1 MKRAFVVGVDAYE
14 KDPLKGCV
22 NDACNV
28 AELLRANASGSPNFD
43 VNLET
48 SIFRKSELRDGVR
61 RLFEEGDDIETAL
74 FYFSGH
80 GMFMD
85 GKGYLVLPDVYET
98 GDGLAMREVL
108 EFANG
113 SAAKNKI
120 IILDCCAAGSISVAG
135 NYSMD
140 PYVHRG
146 VTILAACKEKEKAVE
161 SAGAGVFS
169 SLLCEALRGGAAGVC
184 GMVTPGNVYAFI
196 DRSLGPWCPRP
207 VFVSHVTSFVS
218 IRECAPKVPLEI
230 LRRLHELFPSDGYEY
245 KLDPSFE
252 DTNTVDS
259 RSVPIAP
266 YAKREN
272 VAVFK
277 DLQKLQSVGIVEPVD
292 APYMYFAAMES
303 KSCRLTA
310 LGVHY
315 MHLARDRRI

>member
-61 RLFEEGDDIETAL
+61 KLFEDGDDIETAL

-98 GDGLAMREVL
+98 EDGLAMQEVL

-120 IILDCCAAGSISVAG
+120 IILDCCRAGSISVAG
-135 NYSMD
+135 EYSMQ

-146 VTILAACKEKEKAVE
+146 VTILASCKEQEKAVE
-161 SAGAGVFS
+161 CDGSGLFS

-196 DRSLGPWCPRP
+196 DRSLGPWCQRP

-230 LRRLHELFPSDGYEY
+230 LRRLPELFPSDGYEF

-259 RSVPIAP
+259 RSMPIEP

-272 VAVFK
+272 VAIFK
-277 DLQKLQSVGIVEPVD
+277 DLQKLQSVGIVEPMD

-315 MHLARDRRI
+315 MHLARDHRI

>member
-1 MKRAFVVGVDAYE
+1 MRE
-14 KDPLKGCV
+14 
-22 NDACNV
+22 
-28 AELLRANASGSPNFD
+28 
-43 VNLET
+43 
-48 SIFRKSELRDGVR
+48 GVR
-61 RLFEEGDDIETAL
+61 KLFADGDDIETAL

-85 GKGYLVLPDVYET
+85 GNGYLVLPDVYET
-98 GDGLAMREVL
+98 EDGLPMREVL
-108 EFANG
+108 ELANG
-113 SAAKNKI
+113 SAVKNKI
-120 IILDCCAAGSISVAG
+120 IILDCCGAGSISVAG
-135 NYSMD
+135 NYSMQ

-161 SAGAGVFS
+161 CAGSGLFS

-196 DRSLGPWCPRP
+196 DRSLGPWCQRP

-230 LRRLHELFPSDGYEY
+230 LRRLPEFFPSDGYEY
-245 KLDPSFE
+245 KLDPSYE

-259 RSVPIAP
+259 RAMPTEP

-277 DLQKLQSVGIVEPVD
+277 ELQKLQSVGIVEPVD
-292 APYMYFAAMES
+292 APFMYFAAMES

-315 MHLARDRRI
+315 MHLARDHRI

>member
-1 MKRAFVVGVDAYE
+1 MKRAYVVGVDAYGQ
-14 KDPLKGCV
+14 DPLKGCV

-28 AELLRANASGSPNFD
+28 AELLRANANGSPNFD
-43 VNLET
+43 VDLET
-48 SIFRKSELRDGVR
+48 SILRKSELRDGVR
-61 RLFEEGDDIETAL
+61 KLFAEGDDIETAL
-74 FYFSGH
+74 FYFAGH

-98 GDGLAMREVL
+98 RDGLAMRDVL
-108 EFANG
+108 ELANG

-120 IILDCCAAGSISVAG
+120 IILDCCEAGSISVAG
-135 NYSMD
+135 EYSMH

-146 VTILAACKEKEKAVE
+146 VTILAACRENEKAVE
-161 SAGAGVFS
+161 CAGVGVFS

-218 IRECAPKVPLEI
+218 IRECAPKVPFET
-230 LRRLHELFPSDGYEY
+230 LRRLPEFFPSDGYEF
-245 KLDPSFE
+245 KLDPSYE

-259 RSVPIAP
+259 RAVPIEP

-277 DLQKLQSVGIVEPVD
+277 ELQKLQSVGIVEPVD
-292 APYMYFAAMES
+292 APFMYFAAMES

-315 MHLARDRRI
+315 MHLAKNRRI